1 MTAEGPEIAA
11 PATRDPRPGGRTSF
25 GLMMILAGVT
35 AVAPF
40 SLQIFLPALPAI
52 QADFAVG
59 AGTAQLALSL
69 SILANAFATLS
80 YGPLSD
86 RFGRR
91 PVLLGGLVAFVL
103 GSVACALAPTIGV
116 LIAAR
121 IVQSVGGAA
130 GMVLGRAIVRD
141 LYGRERA
148 ASVIAYLTMAM
159 VVAPMLAPTIG
170 AIVIDTASWRATF
183 YLVAALGALL
193 TWQVAL
199 GLAET
204 RMPGPLGTGWTGL
217 LAGAGGLLRSP
228 PFLAYVLQSTFGI
241 AVFFSFISGAPYFMI
256 DVLGRSVTEYGFYF
270 ILISLGF
277 MAGNLVAAR
286 LSPRTGLDRMILC
299 GSMLSTAA
307 AWLALALLLGWTWQ
321 PLALF
326 GPMMLAAF
334 ANGLTIPNAQA
345 GAVSVEPTLAG
356 TASGLAGFA
365 QMFMAA
371 LVSQAVGMLQNG
383 TPYPMAG
390 FMAACAALSLA
401 GFVGPRRVAAS

>member
-1 MTAEGPEIAA
+1 M
-11 PATRDPRPGGRTSF
+11 
-25 GLMMILAGVT
+25 
-35 AVAPF
+35 
-40 SLQIFLPALPAI
+40 
-52 QADFAVG
+52 
-59 AGTAQLALSL
+59 
-69 SILANAFATLS
+69 
-80 YGPLSD
+80 
-86 RFGRR
+86 
-91 PVLLGGLVAFVL
+91 
-103 GSVACALAPTIGV
+103 

-299 GSMLSTAA
+299 GSMLDRRRLARARPPPRLDVAA
-307 AWLALALLLGWTWQ
+307 ARPVRPDDARGVRQRPDHPQRPGRRGQRRADPRRHRVRPRRLRPDVHGRPGQ
-321 PLALF
+321 PGGRHA
-326 GPMMLAAF
+326 P
-334 ANGLTIPNAQA
+334 
-345 GAVSVEPTLAG
+345 ERH
-356 TASGLAGFA
+356 
-365 QMFMAA
+365 
-371 LVSQAVGMLQNG
+371 
-383 TPYPMAG
+383 PYPMAG